1 MNLRRVAGSGLALL
15 AAGTLALTACSTN
28 SSLSSHSG
36 TVAASSPSPTLLAP
50 KDAVLA
56 SLKVL
61 TETTYKYTL
70 SSDGLDGT
78 GAADPVAKK
87 ASMSVK
93 GDKEGQRVSLD
104 FILVG
109 ANMWIKM
116 DLGAAANKTIGI
128 PNKFMHIDQAK
139 LKDKS
144 AFGFGTDGT
153 DPAESVKLLKGL
165 VEVQRV
171 DAQHYTAT
179 LDLTQTTASSVDK
192 EKLDK
197 LGDKAK
203 AVPATITLDD
213 QGRLSA
219 VTIDLSAVDPS
230 ATIKVTYS
238 DFGAPLTINPPAK
251 SNTVEA
257 PKNVYNMF
265 NS

>member
-1 MNLRRVAGSGLALL
+1 VNIRRVAGPGLALL
-15 AAGTLALTACSTN
+15 AAGALALAGCGTTQTT
-28 SSLSSHSG
+28 SG
-36 TVAASSPSPTLLAP
+36 GTGTGAASSPSPTLPAP

-56 SLKVL
+56 SVKTLS
-61 TETTYKYTL
+61 ETTYKYTL

-87 ASMSVK
+87 ASMSIK
-93 GDKEGQRVSLD
+93 GDKEGQHVSLD
-104 FILVG
+104 VILIDT
-109 ANMWIKM
+109 NIWIKM

-128 PNKFMHIDQAK
+128 PNKFMHIDQHK
-139 LKDKS
+139 LKDKAS
-144 AFGFGTDGT
+144 LGFSTDDS

-171 DAQHYTAT
+171 DPQHYTAT
-179 LDLTQTTASSVDK
+179 LDLTQVTASSVDK

-203 AVPATITLDD
+203 SVPATITLDD
-213 QGRLSA
+213 QGRLIG
-219 VTIDLSAVDPS
+219 VTVDLSAVDPS

-238 DFGAPLTINPPAK
+238 DFGAPVTINPPAK
-251 SNTVEA
+251 SNVVEA
-257 PKNVYNMF
+257 PKNVYDMF